1 MDALS
6 TGCGRATIAT
16 DRSTRRVARLG
27 LCACALGVASLLAGA
42 ATATGNWRRV
52 VLGRSVDDRPIV
64 AYVGGD
70 SSAKRHVL
78 VVGYIHGNER
88 AGTAITTVLRSL
100 HVPSGVELWVI
111 PTLNPDGGAAGTR
124 GNAHGVDLNRNFPW
138 HWQHLSGVHYSGPK
152 ALSEP
157 ESRVAYRLILRVK
170 PVVAIWFHQHL
181 DLVDESGGKFAIER
195 RFASLVHLRLMRLAH
210 YPGSVVS
217 WQNAKLHDTTA
228 FVVELPAGPLTAA
241 SARMYAAAVMKV
253 AQ

>member
-1 MDALS
+1 
-6 TGCGRATIAT
+6 
-16 DRSTRRVARLG
+16 VARLG

-52 VLGRSVDDRPIV
+52 VLGRSVDNRPVV

-88 AGTAITTVLRSL
+88 AGAAITTVLRTL
-100 HVPSGVELWVI
+100 RVPAGVEMWVV
-111 PTLNPDGGAAGTR
+111 PTLNPDGGDGGTR

-138 HWQHLSGVHYSGPK
+138 HWQHLTGVYYSGTKP
-152 ALSEP
+152 LSEP
-157 ESRVAYRLILRVK
+157 ESKIAYRLILRVK
-170 PVVAIWFHQHL
+170 PMVAIWFHQHL
-181 DLVDESGGKFAIER
+181 DLVDASGGNSAVER

-210 YPGSVVS
+210 DPGSVVS
-217 WQNAKLHDTTA
+217 WQNAKLHGTTA
-228 FVVELPAGPLTAA
+228 FVVELPAGPL
-241 SARMYAAAVMKV
+241 SADSAQMYAAAVMKV